1 MSGVDVLV
9 ATLRSFGEQAANG
22 GVAFKDLTKTLLPLM
37 EVIFP
42 YTRSMLAS
50 VTNGAHNQRMRRN
63 SRSLMSHSSGSS
75 MIV

>member
-42 YTRSMLAS
+42 YTRSHARLRYEWSPQPTHAAEQQ
-50 VTNGAHNQRMRRN
+50 VAHVPFVRQ
-63 SRSLMSHSSGSS
+63 
-75 MIV
+75 